1 MRGLSGVDLER
12 ALKDDR
18 GNADVNSVA
27 QIVKFL
33 VSGDTDLGADDL
45 ESVSDALKDFVRAC
59 DSDDPVARQSA
70 DALLRHDVFD
80 K

>member
-1 MRGLSGVDLER
+1 MRGLSGVELER
-12 ALKDDR
+12 ALTNDR
-18 GNADVNSVA
+18 GNADVKSVA

-45 ESVSDALKDFVRAC
+45 ESVSDALRAFVRAC
-59 DSDDPVARQSA
+59 DSEDPVGRLSA

-80 K
+80 

>member
-1 MRGLSGVDLER
+1 MDLAR

-33 VSGDTDLGADDL
+33 VSGHTDLGADDL
-45 ESVSDALKDFVRAC
+45 ESVSDALRDFVQVC
-59 DSDDPVARQSA
+59 DSDIPVERQSA
-70 DALLRHDVFD
+70 DALLRHAVFD
-80 K
+80 L